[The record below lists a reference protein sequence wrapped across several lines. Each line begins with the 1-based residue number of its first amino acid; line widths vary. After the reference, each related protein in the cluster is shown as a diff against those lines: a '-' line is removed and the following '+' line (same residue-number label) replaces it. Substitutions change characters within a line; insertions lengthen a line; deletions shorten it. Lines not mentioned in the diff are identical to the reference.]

1 MPSFYLALSIIFL
14 FVFNSHAE
22 DLALSSQTGA
32 CNVGQLY
39 CFHQITEDIPLAVMV
54 VRAGLATYPST
65 AANAQVNVEKL
76 SSVAMIRTD
85 IHTHTLVFSGTVPQ
99 ENVMIRQ
106 LH

>member
-1 MPSFYLALSIIFL
+1 
-14 FVFNSHAE
+14 
-22 DLALSSQTGA
+22 
-32 CNVGQLY
+32 
-39 CFHQITEDIPLAVMV
+39 MV

-85 IHTHTLVFSGTVPQ
+85 IHTHTLVFNGTVPR